1 MSRSNYDEEFYM
13 TTNQSSLE
21 TAQQLKAKE
30 VQLQQAKLGK
40 LQADLE
46 KLNSKIATKDKL
58 SDDDTKFIGELG
70 WLAALSVSIA
80 AVAAGL

>member
-1 MSRSNYDEEFYM
+1 M